1 MQAGA
6 AVSRALTVA
15 VLAAVAV
22 AFADSSI
29 VVLALPDLYTEL
41 GTSIEGIAWVITSY
55 NIAVAVVSFAALP
68 LVRRLSPAA
77 ISRAGLALFLAA
89 SIGCSLANGL
99 EPLVLLRAL
108 QGVGGALLLVGSL
121 PLLAGLGSDLRAGAV
136 RWTTA
141 GALGAALGPALGGLL
156 TQLFD
161 WRAIFVVQAPIAAVA
176 LLATLGPH
184 ARHLSPREP
193 ELPPARPALAANA
206 ALGLVFGALVGAL
219 FLGVLMLVALWQ
231 LTPLAAAGVVSAV
244 PAATLA
250 VRPLGAG
257 LAPRVG
263 VAGGALL
270 LALGLAA
277 LAFLPRTSVLL
288 ATLALGL
295 CGAGL
300 GLAVPTLSHA
310 AVSADHGLA
319 RSGAWSIG
327 ARHLGLVAALV
338 LVAPLLAFE
347 LERGSEHAT
356 LAGASAVLDSPVPL
370 TTKVPLAIDLRDA
383 FEQAQQGELPDLD
396 AAFDRRG
403 AGDDERVATLRDE
416 LTQGI
421 KEALTRSFRSAFGLC
436 ALLAALALLP
446 LRLVRRLEVW

>member
-1 MQAGA
+1 MQTGIA
-6 AVSRALTVA
+6 ASRALTVV

-29 VVLALPDLYTEL
+29 VVLALPDLYSEL

-55 NIAVAVVSFAALP
+55 NVAVAAVAFAALP
-68 LVRRLSPAA
+68 LIRRLTPGV
-77 ISRAGLALFLAA
+77 ISRTGLAIFLGA
-89 SIGCSLANGL
+89 SIGCSLAGGL
-99 EPLVLLRAL
+99 EALVLWRAL
-108 QGVGGALLLVGSL
+108 QGIGGALLLVGTL
-121 PLLAGLGSDLRAGAV
+121 PLLAGLCGEHRAGAI

-156 TQLFD
+156 TQLLD
-161 WRAIFVVQAPIAAVA
+161 WRAIFVVQAPIAGAA
-176 LLATLGPH
+176 LLATLGGR
-184 ARHLSPREP
+184 ARRPGPRELEP
-193 ELPPARPALAANA
+193 PPARPALAANA

-219 FLGVLMLVALWQ
+219 FLGVLLLVALWQ
-231 LTPLAAAGVVSAV
+231 LSPLGAAGVVTGI

-250 VRPLGAG
+250 VRPLAAS
-257 LAPRVG
+257 LAPRIG

-270 LALGLAA
+270 LVLGLAA
-277 LAFLPRTSVLL
+277 LAFLPRTSILL
-288 ATLALGL
+288 AALALAL

-310 AVSADHGLA
+310 AVSVEHGLT

-347 LERGSEHAT
+347 LERGAEHAT

-370 TTKVPLAIDLRDA
+370 TKKVPLALDLRDA
-383 FEQAQQGELPDLD
+383 FEQAQQGELPDLG

-403 AGDDERVATLRDE
+403 AAEDERVAALRDE
-416 LTQGI
+416 LTQEI
-421 KEALTRSFRSAFGLC
+421 KEALTRSFRTAFALC
-436 ALLAALALLP
+436 AALAALALLP